1 MKSPKLRSVRH
12 RAWPLAAVAAFALAA
27 AAVPSA
33 VAFGSTSQGIH
44 GHAWYVS
51 ASAQANGNGSQGRP
65 FNSLASVESAAKP
78 NDTIIV
84 LPSPASTPPLNGGI
98 ALKPGQ
104 QLIGAGPSVLSATSS
119 DAAPRLTNTTGA
131 SNSGDVVELADNT
144 QVSNLVIDGSYRGGI
159 YGDNVTGVDV
169 HGNNVSG
176 QNTSCTFGFLVLPFQ
191 AASDTVPPAGTPAVL
206 NTGVQNGWAGIMVDG
221 SQGHQA
227 IAISNNYV
235 HNGVC
240 GDGIDVRTSGTA
252 QATALVS
259 GNTVTQLS
267 LPAGNSFFSIMGI
280 GMQAADSSKLNA
292 TVTGNAETYIGS
304 AGADCEG
311 LFLNTNGSAVLNES
325 VDRNIFEHGIGGH
338 SCNGFEDIVSAGP
351 STINATVQNSSFQD
365 NPGDMLQELNFGVG
379 SSMSLNVD
387 NTIVNKTTIALG
399 NSNTNNI
406 GECLWTAETGVG
418 DSLRLAVNNSSFS
431 GCNNG
436 ISALNNVVSP
446 SSQAGEVKLYSI
458 AVTNSQISNDAYDGL
473 YINNVDPVL
482 ALANLSVKVQNSN
495 LTDSS
500 GAGAVF
506 NQASAASTASANIDL
521 GGGSLGSTGQNNLY
535 GNDGAVQ
542 TENYPVSAEHDWW
555 GTPSGPAPSD
565 ITLSGSG
572 AVQYVPFLSNPAN

>member
-1 MKSPKLRSVRH
+1 MKSPNLRSVRH
-12 RAWPLAAVAAFALAA
+12 RAGPLAAVAVFALAA

-33 VAFGSTSQGIH
+33 VAFGSTGQNIH
-44 GHAWYVS
+44 GHSWYVS

-78 NDTIIV
+78 SDTIIV

-119 DAAPRLTNTTGA
+119 DPAPRLTNTTGA

-159 YGDNVTGVDV
+159 YGDNVTGVNV

-176 QNTSCTFGFLVLPFQ
+176 QNTSCTFGFLVLPF
-191 AASDTVPPAGTPAVL
+191 APASDTVPPAGTVTALVS
-206 NTGVQNGWAGIMVDG
+206 VQNGWAGIMIDG
-221 SQGHQA
+221 SQGHQT

-252 QATALVS
+252 QATAQVS
-259 GNTVTQLS
+259 DNTVTQLS
-267 LPAGNSFFSIMGI
+267 LPAGNVFSSVLGI

-292 TVTGNAETYIGS
+292 SVTSNAETYIGS

-325 VDRNIFEHGIGGH
+325 VDRNTFEHGIGGK
-338 SCNGFEDIVSAGP
+338 SCNGFEDIVSSGP
-351 STINATVQNSSFQD
+351 STINATVQNSTFQD

-379 SSMSLNVD
+379 SSMSLNFD
-387 NTIVNKTTIALG
+387 NTVVNKTTIALG

-418 DSLRLAVNNSSFS
+418 DSLKLAVNNSSFS

-446 SSQAGEVKLYSI
+446 SSQAGAVKLYSI

-482 ALANLSVKVQNSN
+482 ALANLSVKVQNSS

-506 NQASAASTASANIDL
+506 DQASTASTASANIDL
-521 GGGSLGSTGQNNLY
+521 GGGSLGSIGQNNIY

-542 TENYPVSAEHDWW
+542 TDNYRVSAEHDWW
-555 GTPSGPAPSD
+555 GTPAGPASSD
-565 ITLSGSG
+565 IALTGSG
-572 AVQYVPFLSNPAN
+572 NVQYVPFLSNPAN